1 MTLRRRKNLRILD
14 GYKGD
19 INKKIENLTSRFKI
33 NTLYMKTVLKFAAVF
48 AGITV
53 VCLIAYLQVY
63 TESTTIETYR
73 ITGAADNNYEQFA
86 EGVLKY
92 SRDGI
97 SYLNSEGDEYWNL
110 PYQIKTPFIEINGST
125 AAVADKGG
133 NDILIFQEQGLKGE
147 VQTALPIEK
156 IAVSQQGIVCAI
168 LKNESAPQI
177 ICYDAAG
184 NVLVEHKTSLSG
196 MGYPMDVALSADGE
210 TLQVLYLQTDGG
222 EIVSKAVYYDFGED
236 GEDKTDHQ
244 IMTKEYENTILA
256 TGFYVNEKTSAVI
269 GDNCFSIFKT
279 GSTVEE
285 VVTIN
290 LDKEIQSVC
299 HNEKYIA
306 FALQNKGTGGCE
318 LRIYNTSGKQV
329 MSEVFDGSYRNMK
342 MADKQVI
349 MYDGKTCCIFLK
361 NGLKRF
367 DGEMGNTIME
377 IFPMPGMNKY
387 VVMTANGMEYVRLA
401 K

>member
-1 MTLRRRKNLRILD
+1 MTLKKRKNLRMLN

-19 INKKIENLTSRFKI
+19 INKKIENLTSGFKI
-33 NTLYMKTVLKFAAVF
+33 NKLYMKTVLKFAAVF
-48 AGITV
+48 GGIAA
-53 VCLIAYLQVY
+53 VCLLVYLRVY
-63 TESTTIETYR
+63 TGSTTIETYR
-73 ITGAADNNYEQFA
+73 ITGAADNNYKQFA

-110 PYQIKTPFIEINGST
+110 PYQIKTPFIEINGGT

-147 VQTALPIEK
+147 VQTVLPIEK

-168 LKNESAPQI
+168 LKNESSPQI

-184 NVLVEHKTSLSG
+184 NVLVEHKASLAG
-196 MGYPMDVALSADGE
+196 MGYPMDVALSADGK

-222 EIVSKAVYYDFGED
+222 EIVSKVIYYDFGED

-256 TGFYVNEKTSAVI
+256 TGFYINEKTSAVI

-279 GSTVEE
+279 GNTVEE

-306 FALQNKGTGGCE
+306 LALQNKGTGGCE

-329 MSEVFDGSYRNMK
+329 MSEMFDGSYRNMK
-342 MADKQVI
+342 MVDKQVI